1 MKRSR
6 LLAAVAV
13 ALVLAALLYYLYG
26 GGTAPRGQIPLVSL
40 NPSNFDRLRRE
51 FNEARGAVR
60 VITLLSP
67 T

>member
-13 ALVLAALLYYLYG
+13 ALVLAALLYNLYG
-26 GGTAPRGQIPLVSL
+26 GGTAPPGQLPLVSL
-40 NPSNFDRLRRE
+40 NASNFNQIRRE
-51 FNEARGAVR
+51 FNDARGAVR